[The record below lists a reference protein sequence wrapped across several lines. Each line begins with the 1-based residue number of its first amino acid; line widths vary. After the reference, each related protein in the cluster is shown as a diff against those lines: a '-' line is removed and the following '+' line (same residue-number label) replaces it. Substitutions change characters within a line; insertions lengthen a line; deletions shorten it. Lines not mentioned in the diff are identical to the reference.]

1 MTDANPFTSPSE
13 PLRPIRLEL
22 RIRNGLSLA
31 AAQHGD
37 HPLPAVAGPRTAATT
52 ILAGEGKPRLR
63 ARAKSILRIPADM
76 LRRFLNS
83 PVRASLAQMEQRLD
97 RSEMQQQALINRAD
111 QLIQMF
117 GTRMDEFEVKMRP
130 LVSLDDAYAV
140 RLGDG
145 YILVPKDEP
154 AFVLMLADAT
164 TGGLEPGTRAC
175 LKRLLRPGDT
185 AVDIG
190 ANIGLLTMACARAVG
205 AGGRVYSFE
214 PEKRMADLLER
225 TLAMNGLAQVRLLR
239 KAVSAEP
246 GTLNFNVSRIPGHSS
261 LFALPEQEEGHVQEV
276 DVVRLDD
283 VVPARDRVNLVKI
296 DVEGAEMD
304 VVKGMRRVLE
314 DNPDIAV
321 VAEFGIS
328 HLRRVGLTSKEWFGA
343 FEAHG
348 LRGFT
353 IEEPTGGCK
362 PADIQKL
369 EAIESAN
376 IAFVRP
382 GRSAEQRLLA

>member
-1 MTDANPFTSPSE
+1 M
-13 PLRPIRLEL
+13 
-22 RIRNGLSLA
+22 
-31 AAQHGD
+31 
-37 HPLPAVAGPRTAATT
+37 
-52 ILAGEGKPRLR
+52 
-63 ARAKSILRIPADM
+63 
-76 LRRFLNS
+76 
-83 PVRASLAQMEQRLD
+83 
-97 RSEMQQQALINRAD
+97 
-111 QLIQMF
+111 
-117 GTRMDEFEVKMRP
+117 
-130 LVSLDDAYAV
+130 
-140 RLGDG
+140 
-145 YILVPKDEP
+145 
-154 AFVLMLADAT
+154 
-164 TGGLEPGTRAC
+164 
-175 LKRLLRPGDT
+175 
-185 AVDIG
+185 
-190 ANIGLLTMACARAVG
+190 
-205 AGGRVYSFE
+205 
-214 PEKRMADLLER
+214 
-225 TLAMNGLAQVRLLR
+225 
-239 KAVSAEP
+239 
-246 GTLNFNVSRIPGHSS
+246 
-261 LFALPEQEEGHVQEV
+261 
-276 DVVRLDD
+276 RLDD

-348 LRGFT
+348 LKGFT